1 MKFSCTQ
8 QALAKA
14 FNTVSKAVT
23 GRTTVPILKGI
34 LLKTTNEGKLILS
47 ATDLDLSIEKTIDV
61 DVYEAGTIVVYAK
74 LFGDIVRKLPNEV
87 VTVEVK
93 DNGNV
98 ILKTL
103 NSEFSIIGM
112 PADEFPSIGEIET
125 IVGEFS
131 LDREA
136 FKNMIRRTYFC
147 ASTDE
152 ARGIVVGILL
162 SLQGNDLTMV
172 ALDGF
177 RMAVA
182 REAIGTGEE
191 RNIIISGKILFEIL
205 KLLSEVEE
213 DLPLTFTLG
222 DKKAIMILGS
232 TKVILRLMDGEFI
245 AYQDLLPKTSNTEM
259 IVERSTLLTAIERAS
274 LLAKEGKNNLIRCTI
289 KNNLL
294 CITSASEEGQVKE
307 ELIMEKTGEDLEIGF
322 NSKYVIDVLKAV
334 DEDQVKFQL
343 NTSITPCIIRPM
355 NGDAFEYLVL
365 PVRLPSN

>member
-147 ASTDE
+147 ASTD
-152 ARGIVVGILL
+152 
-162 SLQGNDLTMV
+162 
-172 ALDGF
+172 
-177 RMAVA
+177 
-182 REAIGTGEE
+182 
-191 RNIIISGKILFEIL
+191 
-205 KLLSEVEE
+205 
-213 DLPLTFTLG
+213 
-222 DKKAIMILGS
+222 
-232 TKVILRLMDGEFI
+232 
-245 AYQDLLPKTSNTEM
+245 
-259 IVERSTLLTAIERAS
+259 
-274 LLAKEGKNNLIRCTI
+274 
-289 KNNLL
+289 
-294 CITSASEEGQVKE
+294 
-307 ELIMEKTGEDLEIGF
+307 
-322 NSKYVIDVLKAV
+322 
-334 DEDQVKFQL
+334 
-343 NTSITPCIIRPM
+343 
-355 NGDAFEYLVL
+355 
-365 PVRLPSN
+365 